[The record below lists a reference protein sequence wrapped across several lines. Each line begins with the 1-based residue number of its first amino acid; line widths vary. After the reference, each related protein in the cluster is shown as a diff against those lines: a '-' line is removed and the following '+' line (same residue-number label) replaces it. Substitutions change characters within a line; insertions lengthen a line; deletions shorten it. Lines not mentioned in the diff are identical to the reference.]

1 MAGEPDR
8 TSPEELLA
16 AAHAACFTM
25 ALGATLAHQRRPPT
39 SLVTDVTYV
48 LDSTEGHWQIISA
61 ELDVRGRIENLDDE
75 DFAQA
80 AADAGETCVVSKAV
94 SGNVRITTRSR
105 LLR

>member
-1 MAGEPDR
+1 
-8 TSPEELLA
+8 
-16 AAHAACFTM
+16 
-25 ALGATLAHQRRPPT
+25 
-39 SLVTDVTYV
+39 VTYV

-75 DFAQA
+75 DFARA
-80 AADAGETCVVSKAV
+80 AADAAETCVVSKAV